1 MRKNP
6 FIPIQKAKAV
16 IIDGSVSEK
25 VINTLTELDIHVIKT
40 VKCEE
45 VYDAI
50 SYHPDIVIHPIDY
63 QTLIIAPN
71 VYDYYKDM
79 LKNTHLKLIKG
90 ERKLK
95 RNYPENIAYNVAR
108 VSRYAIHNFK
118 YTDEKLKYYLEK
130 LGIEFINVKQGYSK
144 CSTCIVS
151 DNAIITSDPS
161 IYKECN
167 KYSIDTLFINSGYID
182 LPGLDYGFIGGATG
196 FISDIQLAFTGEYQ
210 HHPNFLDINV
220 FLKKYGKKPV
230 ILSNKKIIDIG
241 SIIPLV
247 YN

>member
-1 MRKNP
+1 MNKNP
-6 FIPIQKAKAV
+6 FIPIRKAKAV
-16 IIDGSVSEK
+16 IVDGRVSEN
-25 VINTLTELDIHVIKT
+25 ILNTLTKFDIRVIKT
-40 VKCEE
+40 IKCEE
-45 VYDAI
+45 LYDSI
-50 SYHPDIVIHPIDY
+50 SYHPDVVIHPIDY

-71 VYDYYKDM
+71 VYGYYKDM
-79 LKNTHLKLIKG
+79 LKSTPLKLIKG

-144 CSTCIVS
+144 CSICIVS

-161 IYKECN
+161 IYKECM

-196 FISDIQLAFTGEYQ
+196 FISDIQLAFSGKYQ
-210 HHPNFLDINV
+210 HHPNSIDIDD

-230 ILSNKKIIDIG
+230 ILSNQKIIDIG